1 MLENAADTRNSTQA
15 AQIKELDQAIAAKK
29 TQVDS
34 ISEHLEQRRP
44 NATTHFIHIFK
55 HFYGSSLA

>member
-34 ISEHLEQRRP
+34 ISEHLEQQ
-44 NATTHFIHIFK
+44 
-55 HFYGSSLA
+55 